1 MLAWAWL
8 AITIVLGIDPA
19 IAQQWPSRIV
29 RIIVPGAP
37 GDGPDSA
44 ARVLAPH
51 LEREFGHPFIVD
63 NMPGAGGV
71 LGSQAAARSAPDG
84 YTLIIGNAGSH
95 GINAAIY
102 ASPKYDPIEDFVP
115 ISMIYSA
122 PNIFVASKSLAL
134 KSLNDLIALAKTR
147 NGKFSYASGGIGSS
161 AHLNAEYLKYLAGF
175 SATHV
180 PYRGASLGLNDLIAG
195 HVDFMAGNLPPAME
209 LITSGKIDALAVT
222 SAARSKLLAQVP
234 TVAES
239 GFPGYETTAWF
250 GLLAPKDTSRAI
262 VEKLHAAVVGACQ
275 SPAMTDRLVG
285 LGGDVVCNRPE
296 AFAARIKADV
306 ERWKKVVAEAKI
318 QIN

>member
-1 MLAWAWL
+1 
-8 AITIVLGIDPA
+8 
-19 IAQQWPSRIV
+19 
-29 RIIVPGAP
+29 
-37 GDGPDSA
+37 
-44 ARVLAPH
+44 
-51 LEREFGHPFIVD
+51 
-63 NMPGAGGV
+63 
-71 LGSQAAARSAPDG
+71 
-84 YTLIIGNAGSH
+84 
-95 GINAAIY
+95 
-102 ASPKYDPIEDFVP
+102 
-115 ISMIYSA
+115 MIYSA

-239 GFPGYETTAWF
+239 GFPGTKPRHGSAYWRRKIHP
-250 GLLAPKDTSRAI
+250 GRSSRNCMPLSW
-262 VEKLHAAVVGACQ
+262 VHA
-275 SPAMTDRLVG
+275 
-285 LGGDVVCNRPE
+285 NR
-296 AFAARIKADV
+296 R
-306 ERWKKVVAEAKI
+306 
-318 QIN
+318 Q